1 VSSNNNNKVKVEI
14 EKERETL
21 EALIRGKKL
30 FKNMGEEGFESDL

>member
-21 EALIRGKKL
+21 EALISRKKL
-30 FKNMGEEGFESDL
+30 LKNEYIYGRRGL